1 MSDIKDDEFST
12 ESTSSR
18 MSPSGENEIKYAQ
31 YEWEDSVSSE
41 STLFWFTML

>member
-1 MSDIKDDEFST
+1 MTDIKDDEFST
-12 ESTSSR
+12 EPTR
-18 MSPSGENEIKYAQ
+18 MSPSGEHEIKYAQ